1 MTEKE
6 LYDAIT
12 KGGKDEV
19 KKWRISRIQAAIDSR
34 IQKLESDR
42 AKIMSQ
48 AELIE
53 NTFTAWRNPI
63 LAATTFAASIILGLY
78 SAGLLWNEVILPLL
92 SIDISIGLAS
102 FLIFTI
108 LRGRIHSLSLLMNTS
123 FLSAIDKLNYFRRY
137 FNMETY
143 FVENLEL
150 KKIDSYYNYN
160 TFASLAVQVQLLD
173 SYDKMAKSI
182 FFKKL
187 KNDLEVYLRETKESM
202 DYGIEAY
209 EEEKSSWNKYGI
221 NMRHLHYVHDDFFKY
236 HGYKIDYVLNEISK

>member
-12 KGGKDEV
+12 KGGKDEI

-53 NTFTAWRNPI
+53 NTYTAWRNPI

-102 FLIFTI
+102 FVIFTV
-108 LRGRIHSLSLLMNTS
+108 LRGRIHSLSLSMNTS
-123 FLSAIDKLNYFRRY
+123 FLSAIDKLSYYRRY

-150 KKIDSYYNYN
+150 KKIDSYYNYH
-160 TFASLAVQVQLLD
+160 TFASLA
-173 SYDKMAKSI
+173 A
-182 FFKKL
+182 
-187 KNDLEVYLRETKESM
+187 
-202 DYGIEAY
+202 
-209 EEEKSSWNKYGI
+209 
-221 NMRHLHYVHDDFFKY
+221 
-236 HGYKIDYVLNEISK
+236 